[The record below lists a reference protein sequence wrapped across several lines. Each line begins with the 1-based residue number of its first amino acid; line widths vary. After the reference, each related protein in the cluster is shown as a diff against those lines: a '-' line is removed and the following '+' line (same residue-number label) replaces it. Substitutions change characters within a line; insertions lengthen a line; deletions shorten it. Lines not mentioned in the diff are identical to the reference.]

1 MKLAELSIQHGIQPP
16 QKINPARSNDAKQ
29 VGNDNQPAGAAFR
42 DVLQQQIKDKQQLTF
57 SAHAI
62 KRLDQR
68 QINLTQQ
75 NLERLQEGLKMVER
89 KGSQSSLLF
98 MDGTAFVLS
107 VTNKTIITALSP
119 EATKEHVFTNI
130 DSVAVV

>member
-1 MKLAELSIQHGIQPP
+1 FGELLEKRLQ
-16 QKINPARSNDAKQ
+16 
-29 VGNDNQPAGAAFR
+29 DNQSLR
-42 DVLQQQIKDKQQLTF
+42 F

-68 QINLTQQ
+68 QITITQQ
-75 NLERLQEGLKMVER
+75 NMDRLNEGLSRVEK

-107 VTNKTIITALSP
+107 VPNKTIITALSP
-119 EATKEHVFTNI
+119 EATRENVFTNI

>member
-1 MKLAELSIQHGIQPP
+1 MKVAELNIQRNIQSIQQPSSEKISRRVP
-16 QKINPARSNDAKQ
+16 QSNQDINKTSRFGELLEKRLQ
-29 VGNDNQPAGAAFR
+29 DNQSLR
-42 DVLQQQIKDKQQLTF
+42 F

-68 QINLTQQ
+68 QITITQQ
-75 NLERLQEGLKMVER
+75 NMDRLNEGLSRVEK

-107 VTNKTIITALSP
+107 VPNKTIITALSP
-119 EATKEHVFTNI
+119 EATRENVFTNI

>member
-1 MKLAELSIQHGIQPP
+1 MKLAELTIQHGIQPP
-16 QKINPARSNDAKQ
+16 QNINPTRNGGTKQ
-29 VGNDNQPAGAAFR
+29 TGNDSESQRSSFR
-42 DVLQQQIKDKQQLTF
+42 DILQQQIKDKQQLTF

-107 VTNKTIITALSP
+107 VTNKTIITAMSP

>member
-1 MKLAELSIQHGIQPP
+1 MKLAELTIQHRIQSPRTV
-16 QKINPARSNDAKQ
+16 NPTPAKGPENVAQNTASAR
-29 VGNDNQPAGAAFR
+29 PAFR
-42 DVLQQQIKDKQQLTF
+42 DVLHQQIKDKQNLTF
-57 SAHAI
+57 SAHAM

-68 QINLTQQ
+68 HINLTPQ
-75 NLERLQEGLKMVER
+75 NMERLQEGLQMVER

-119 EATKEHVFTNI
+119 EATREHVFTNI